1 MDKYSFM
8 KQYSIPERMRDS
20 ITRYIED
27 KIAPGDF
34 LSAVI
39 MNNLAEAIGRADDEN
54 IRNLPAYVNFFYN
67 HAPSQCWGSPEKM
80 ATWLGEKTE
89 ERKIDIHNT
98 KFPRSGQ
105 TGG

>member
-80 ATWLGEKTE
+80 ATWLGGKTE
-89 ERKIDIHNT
+89 DRKIDIHNT

-105 TGG
+105 VGG